1 MDLSTILTVVG
12 AVVGQIV
19 HVVKKRVEG
28 GKEDE
33 LAAFKSQVLNKPIHT
48 VGASIAAIAAA
59 FQLVS
64 PDTTELVVQFFTAF
78 TAGLAANSVVNRSG
92 K

>member
-1 MDLSTILTVVG
+1 MDFSTILTVVG
-12 AVVGQIV
+12 AIGGQIV

-33 LAAFKSQVLNKPIHT
+33 MAAFKSQILNKPFNT
-48 VGASIAAIAAA
+48 LGASIAAVAAA
-59 FQLVS
+59 LQLVS
-64 PDTTELVVQFFTAF
+64 PEATELVVQFFTAF
-78 TAGLAANSVVNRSG
+78 TAGLAANSVVNRPG